1 MQITRAVRPFGGLP
15 ALPMRWLLLSFLL
28 AACSQPPLPP
38 TTASSIYTNARIW
51 TGDPEQPW
59 AHALAIQGNQI
70 VAVGTAGELANLAD
84 ETTEMIDLSGAFVAP
99 GFIDNHVHMIDGGD
113 ALSSVDLRPATTPED
128 LAQRLADFAADR
140 DPANWIT
147 GGDWDHEQWGGELP
161 MRDWIDTGT
170 GDVPVFVRRMD
181 GHMALA
187 NSAALELA
195 GITRDTASPDGGE
208 IVRDASGEPTGVLKD
223 NAMGLVYNVI
233 PPLSDEALENALAA
247 ASSEAASRG
256 VTQVHDMSASP
267 TVLDA
272 YRRLQADGRLK
283 TRVYGAM
290 LLSRWDEL
298 ADYIDAHGRG
308 DRLVRWGML
317 KGFVDGSLGSTTAWF
332 YDPFDDAPE
341 TSGFPVADTL
351 VLRERILAADSAGL
365 QVAVHAIGDRAND
378 WLLRTYAETA
388 NSNGPRDR
396 RFRIEHA
403 QHLTPLAIQRFAE
416 LGVIPSMQPYHAI
429 DDGRWAERR
438 IGERI
443 QTTYPFRSLL
453 DASAPLTFGSD
464 WFVAPLDPLLGIYAA
479 VTRRTLDD
487 ANPGGWVP
495 EQKVTVDEALRAYT
509 AANAYAGFQTGQGV
523 LRAGALADFVVL
535 SDNLFEIDPVAIRDV
550 EVLRTVVGG
559 REVYELTP

>member
-1 MQITRAVRPFGGLP
+1 
-15 ALPMRWLLLSFLL
+15 MRLLLPLLLL
-28 AACSQPPLPP
+28 AACASPPLPP
-38 TTASSIYTNARIW
+38 TTASSIYTNARVW
-51 TGDPEQPW
+51 TGNPEQPW
-59 AHALAIQGNQI
+59 ADALAIQGDNLMG
-70 VAVGTAGELANLAD
+70 VGTADELAMLAGD
-84 ETTEMIDLSGAFVAP
+84 DTEQVDLEGAFVVP

-113 ALSSVDLRPATTPED
+113 ALSSVDLRPAATPQD
-128 LAQRLADFAADR
+128 FTQRLTDFARDR
-140 DPANWIT
+140 DPAHWIT

-161 MRDWIDTGT
+161 TRDWIDEGT

-208 IVRDASGEPTGVLKD
+208 IVRDASGEPTGILRD
-223 NAMGLVYNVI
+223 NAMDLVYAVI
-233 PPLSDEALENALAA
+233 PPLSDTALEDALEA
-247 ASSEAASRG
+247 ASAEAASRG
-256 VTQVHDMSASP
+256 ITQVHDMSASAD
-267 TVLDA
+267 VLDA
-272 YRRLQADGRLK
+272 YRRIQNDGRLK

-298 ADYIDAHGRG
+298 ADYVEAHGRS

-317 KGFVDGSLGSTTAWF
+317 KGFVDGSLGATTAWF

-341 TSGFPVADTL
+341 TSGFPVADTT
-351 VLRERILAADSAGL
+351 VLRQRILDADSAGF
-365 QVAVHAIGDRAND
+365 QIAVHAIGDRAND
-378 WLLRTYAETA
+378 WLLRTYAEA
-388 NSNGPRDR
+388 ASSNGPRDR

-403 QHLTPLAIQRFAE
+403 QHLTPEAIARFAE
-416 LGVIPSMQPYHAI
+416 LDVIPSMQPYHAI

-438 IGERI
+438 IGDRI

-453 DASAPLTFGSD
+453 DADAPLTFGSD

-487 ANPGGWVP
+487 THPDGWVP
-495 EQKVTVDEALRAYT
+495 EQKVTVEEALKAYT
-509 AANAYAGFQTGQGV
+509 SANATAGFQTGEGV

-535 SDNLFEIDPVAIRDV
+535 SENLFEIDPVAIRDV
-550 EVLRTVVGG
+550 RVLRTVVGG
-559 REVYELTP
+559 RTVYHASE

>member
-1 MQITRAVRPFGGLP
+1 MCVAWSL
-15 ALPMRWLLLSFLL
+15 ALLGPMRLLVLVLLL
-28 AACSQPPLPP
+28 AACASPPLPP
-38 TTASSIYTNARIW
+38 TTASAIYTNARIW

-59 AHALAIQGNQI
+59 AAALATQGDLLL
-70 VAVGTAGELANLAD
+70 AVGTADELATLAD
-84 ETTEMIDLSGAFVAP
+84 NGTERIDLGGAFVVP

-128 LAQRLADFAADR
+128 FAQRLTDFARDR
-140 DPANWIT
+140 DPAHWIT

-161 MRDWIDTGT
+161 TRDWIDAGT

-208 IVRDASGEPTGVLKD
+208 IVRGADGEPTGILRD
-223 NAMGLVYNVI
+223 NAMDLVHALI
-233 PPLSDEALENALAA
+233 PPLSDDALEAALEA
-247 ASSEAASRG
+247 ASSEAAARG
-256 VTQVHDMSASP
+256 ITQVHDMSASAD
-267 TVLDA
+267 VLNA
-272 YRRLQADGRLK
+272 YRRLQTDGRLR
-283 TRVYGAM
+283 TRIYGAM
-290 LLSRWDEL
+290 LLSRWNEL
-298 ADYIDAHGRG
+298 ADYIDAHGRS
-308 DRLVRWGML
+308 DRLVRWGLL

-341 TSGFPVADTL
+341 TSGFPVADTT
-351 VLRERILAADSAGL
+351 VLHQRILDADSAGL

-378 WLLRTYAETA
+378 WLLRTYAEAAST
-388 NSNGPRDR
+388 NGPRDR

-403 QHLTPLAIQRFAE
+403 QHLTPEAIDRFAE
-416 LGVIPSMQPYHAI
+416 LEVIPSMQPYHAI

-438 IGERI
+438 IGDRI

-453 DASAPLTFGSD
+453 DAGASLTFGSD

-487 ANPGGWVP
+487 ATPDGWVP
-495 EQKVTVDEALRAYT
+495 EQKITVEDALRAYT
-509 AANAYAGFQTGQGV
+509 SANAHAGFQTGQGV
-523 LRAGALADFVVL
+523 LRAGTLADFVVL
-535 SDNLFEIDPVAIRDV
+535 SDDLFEIDPVAIRDV

-559 REVYELTP
+559 RTVFEAED

>member
-1 MQITRAVRPFGGLP
+1 MRLLP
-15 ALPMRWLLLSFLL
+15 LLVLL
-28 AACSQPPLPP
+28 AACTSPPLPP

-51 TGDPEQPW
+51 TGNADQPW
-59 AHALAIQGNQI
+59 AHALAIQGDRI
-70 VAVGTAGELANLAD
+70 LAIGTAAELAAVVGED
-84 ETTEMIDLSGAFVAP
+84 TEQIDLRGAFVAP

-128 LAQRLADFAADR
+128 FAQRLTDFAQDR

-161 MRDWIDTGT
+161 TRAWIDAGT

-195 GITRDTASPDGGE
+195 GITRATASPDGGE
-208 IVRDASGEPTGVLKD
+208 IVRDANGEPTGILRD
-223 NAMGLVYNVI
+223 NAMGLVFEVI
-233 PPLSDEALENALAA
+233 PPLSDTALEDALEA
-247 ASSEAASRG
+247 ASAEAASRG
-256 VTQVHDMSASP
+256 ITQVHDMSASP
-267 TVLDA
+267 DVLDA
-272 YRRLQADGRLK
+272 YRRIQNDGRLK

-290 LLSRWDEL
+290 LLSRWPEL
-298 ADYIDAHGRG
+298 VAYIDDHGRS
-308 DRLVRWGML
+308 DRLVRWGLL

-341 TSGFPVADTL
+341 TSGFPVADTT
-351 VLRERILAADSAGL
+351 VLRQRILAADSAGL

-378 WLLRTYAETA
+378 WLLRTYAEA
-388 NSNGPRDR
+388 ASANGPRDR

-403 QHLTPLAIQRFAE
+403 QHLTPEAIQRFTE
-416 LGVIPSMQPYHAI
+416 LDVIPSMQPYHAI

-438 IGERI
+438 IGDRI

-453 DASAPLTFGSD
+453 DANAPLTFGSD

-487 ANPGGWVP
+487 ANPNGWVP
-495 EQKVTVDEALRAYT
+495 EQKVTIEEALRAYT
-509 AANAYAGFQTGQGV
+509 TANAYAGFQTGEGV

-535 SDNLFEIDPVAIRDV
+535 SENLFETNPVAIRDV
-550 EVLRTVVGG
+550 TVLRTVVGG
-559 REVYELTP
+559 QTVFKMDSSH